1 MWKTISNHP
10 VYRGLRYIVIN
21 SIFAAALYYG
31 FIVEE
36 PIEGAKNIALFM
48 GWVTA
53 VISLLFMVA
62 LMVDGAEANEDK
74 GKIKEKLAREMPK
87 SVIPFPI
94 DLMYDLCV
102 TCVFIWFG
110 HYVLAFFY
118 IISIFVGKE
127 LRDIPK
133 NLVLK
138 NLKQGSSNAK

>member
-1 MWKTISNHP
+1 MWKTISKHP
-10 VYRGLRYIVIN
+10 VYLFTRYVVIN

-36 PIEGAKNIALFM
+36 PIEGAKNIAVFM
-48 GWVTA
+48 GWVTVA
-53 VISLLFMVA
+53 ISLLFMFA
-62 LMVDGAEANEDK
+62 LMIDGAESNDK
-74 GKIKEKLAREMPK
+74 KGEMKEKLAREMPK

-94 DLMYDLCV
+94 DVLYDLCV
-102 TCVFIWFG
+102 TGVFIWFG

-138 NLKQGSSNAK
+138 NLQKKE